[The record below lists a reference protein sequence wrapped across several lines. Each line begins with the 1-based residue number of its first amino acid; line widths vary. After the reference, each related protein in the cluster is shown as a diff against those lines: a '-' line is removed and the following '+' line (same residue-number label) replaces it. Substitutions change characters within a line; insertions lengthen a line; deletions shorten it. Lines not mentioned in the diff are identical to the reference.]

1 MKLAKNFSLSEFKS
15 KDGAATPNEV
25 RHNLVKLASQL
36 QTLRDHLN
44 RKIHINSGYRSPEH
58 NRAVGGVDESQHV
71 LGKAAD
77 IVVDGL
83 KPIEVKIAIEA
94 LIAQG
99 EILQGGL
106 SAYNRFVHYDIRGY
120 AARW

>member
-1 MKLAKNFSLSEFKS
+1 MKLSENFKLSEFRS
-15 KDGAATPNEV
+15 KDGAYTPDEV

-36 QTLRDHLN
+36 QTLRNHLG
-44 RKIHINSGYRSPEH
+44 RRIHINSGYRSPQH
-58 NRAVGGVDESQHV
+58 NRAVGGADESQHV

-83 KPIEVKIAIEA
+83 TPIEVKIAIEA

-99 EILQGGL
+99 EMLQGGL
-106 SAYNRFVHYDIRGY
+106 SAYNSFTHYDIRGY